1 MLVCIGFNLEN
12 GNIVGLVVV
21 GEGEDVAFGEAGE
34 VAEGVFE
41 DCAGVGDVE
50 EGWGLWLEF
59 DELAGWEIGGFNLE
73 EVTGVEREGLH

>member
-1 MLVCIGFNLEN
+1 MLICIGFDLEN

-41 DCAGVGDVE
+41 NCAGVGDVE
-50 EGWGLWLEF
+50 EGWGLRLEF

-73 EVTGVEREGLH
+73 EVAGVEREGLH